1 MHYLGA
7 MSTDIAAGLSTIEG
21 HADTALGVAVGI
33 GVASLLGTSLNDFSD
48 NLPYYKEMINTS
60 ATNFFTY
67 FEE

>member
-33 GVASLLGTSLNDFSD
+33 GVVVIGWGYIRSLVKRG
-48 NLPYYKEMINTS
+48 K
-60 ATNFFTY
+60 
-67 FEE
+67 